1 MKMVGYIQ
9 EILEELI
16 VKVKYSFCIC
26 MCSIIIH
33 IFRLQFVARPIVVQ
47 YKMSQ
52 LKEYLQK
59 FCAVL

>member
-1 MKMVGYIQ
+1 MKMVGYIR

-33 IFRLQFVARPIVVQ
+33 IFCLQFVARPIVVQ

-52 LKEYLQK
+52 LKEN
-59 FCAVL
+59 